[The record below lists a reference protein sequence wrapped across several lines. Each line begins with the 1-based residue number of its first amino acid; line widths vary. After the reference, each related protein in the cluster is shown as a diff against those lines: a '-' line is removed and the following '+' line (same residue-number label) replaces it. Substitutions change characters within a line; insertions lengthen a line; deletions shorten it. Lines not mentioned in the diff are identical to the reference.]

1 MHALAAT
8 GLASVLLLLA
18 ACGGREGGSAP
29 AEPPASDPGPA
40 GAEAPTAPP
49 PAEEPAPVAA
59 PAPTESIQRYDC
71 GGTQV
76 AVFQRGDE
84 VQLSLG
90 GRRIQLQPVA
100 AASGARYEGQ
110 DEGRPVSFWS
120 KGEEATLQLGDETLP
135 TCRSEG
141 DMQSSIYRA
150 LGQEPGWLLE
160 YGEERLV
167 VSLDYGQRT
176 LTATSFLRVDEG
188 EGFRLQG
195 ESEAGAVTVAVTRR
209 LCHDGMSGLAYPDSV
224 SLTLGEERYSGCGGD
239 PKALLLGADWR
250 IVEIDGAPALDGVE
264 AHFRFG
270 EDGRLTGKAS
280 CNQMSGQWSLG
291 GEGLS
296 LGPMAATKMYCTDAG
311 VMPQEAA
318 VLAVLNDTPRHDF
331 DEQGRLLLSGQGG
344 GRLVAVRESR

>member
-8 GLASVLLLLA
+8 GLASALLLLV
-18 ACGGREGGSAP
+18 ACSGREGGSTP
-29 AEPPASDPGPA
+29 
-40 GAEAPTAPP
+40 APP
-49 PAEEPAPVAA
+49 PAPSAGPTAAEAAAVAA
-59 PAPTESIQRYDC
+59 PPAAGKPASVAPSGPTESIQRYDC
-71 GGTQV
+71 GGTQ
-76 AVFQRGDE
+76 AALFRRGDE
-84 VQLSLG
+84 VQLTLD

-110 DEGRPVSFWS
+110 DEGRPVSLWS
-120 KGEEATLQLGDETLP
+120 KGEEATLMRGDETLP
-135 TCRSEG
+135 TCRIEG
-141 DMQSSIYRA
+141 DMHSSIYRA

-167 VSLDYGQRT
+167 FSLDYGQRK

-188 EGFRLQG
+188 LGFRLQG
-195 ESEAGAVTVAVTRR
+195 ESETGALTVAVERR
-209 LCHDGMSGLAYPDSV
+209 LCHDGMSGLPYPDSV
-224 SLTLGEERYSGCGGD
+224 SLTVGEESYTGCGGD

-264 AHFRFG
+264 ARFRFG

-296 LGPMAATKMYCTDAG
+296 LGPMAITKMFCADPG

-318 VLAVLNDTPRHDF
+318 VLAVLNDAPRHDF
-331 DEQGRLLLSGQGG
+331 DDQDRLVLTGQGG
-344 GRLVAVRESR
+344 GRLVALRD